1 MKIIL
6 IAKKNKP
13 YVDKVILF
21 SKKLF
26 QKTIY
31 FDAEKKI
38 NFKDIIDLNCDII
51 FSYISGQILSR
62 KVLDNTSLYNINFH
76 PGSTEYPGF
85 GCFNFAL
92 YNKAKYYGCTAHLMN
107 KRVDTGRIIDER
119 NFAISKNETVL
130 SLSKK
135 TYKHMYLQFKNVAS
149 YLSENKKIKIINNKW
164 KRKPYKKTQLEKLC
178 KLNVKMSKNEI
189 HNRIQA
195 TYYPNKPGAYLN
207 FKGYRFKLS

>member
-1 MKIIL
+1 MKVIL

-13 YVDKVILF
+13 YVNKVILL

-26 QKTIY
+26 QNTIY

-38 NFKDIIDLNCDII
+38 NCKDIIDLNCDII
-51 FSYISGQILSR
+51 FSYISDQILSS
-62 KVLDNTSLYNINFH
+62 KVLNSTSLYNINFH

-107 KRVDTGRIIDER
+107 KRVDTGKIIDER

-130 SLSKK
+130 SLSEK
-135 TYKHMYLQFKNVAS
+135 TYKHMYLQFKNVAT
-149 YLSENKKIKIINNKW
+149 YLSKNKKIKITNNRW

-178 KLNVKMSKNEI
+178 ELNIKMSKNEI
-189 HNRIQA
+189 QNRIQA
-195 TYYPNKPGAYLN
+195 TYYPNKPGVYLN
-207 FKGYRFKLS
+207 FKGHRFKL